1 MKLPGNICRRP
12 GGHNANFNDHRSETC
27 WNIGCIRERSTHFS
41 LEKANM
47 SDIGNITAAAT
58 TSAPTSSDPVK
69 DAARR
74 PVGGELGQEQFM
86 RLLVAQLENQNPLEP
101 LDNAAF
107 ISQLA
112 TFSSLE
118 KLSSIESIL
127 KSVLE
132 KAASSQANSNGVPVS
147 SDAGEK

>member
-1 MKLPGNICRRP
+1 
-12 GGHNANFNDHRSETC
+12 
-27 WNIGCIRERSTHFS
+27 
-41 LEKANM
+41 M

-58 TSAPTSSDPVK
+58 NNFASPDTVEN
-69 DAARR
+69 AAKRA
-74 PVGGELGQEQFM
+74 VGGDLGKDEFM

-127 KSVLE
+127 KSGLE
-132 KAASSQANSNGVPVS
+132 PAASPQADSPTVPAS
-147 SDAGEK
+147 